1 MHNRIQPLIAPL
13 CKECSILI
21 FVGVTL
27 IMNGMMF
34 THWALPDVTHMPSR
48 RALPEATLKPDRAWK
63 RHFIDRTRPIPSRVR
78 TALYSL
84 HSWLCI
90 GTSDWARGVALLL
103 EWVSIP
109 DCWAWLTSA
118 SELAIACLEEEAGVG
133 TEAAY
138 GASRNGASTLRFLSI
153 PKKIGNTLWNWKWRI
168 GDCTASGVVEWASI
182 LFAQEDGWD
191 RGSFLFSVN
200 RKGSC
205 AQWLE

>member
-1 MHNRIQPLIAPL
+1 MLLLRRWVEEEWMDWLMHNRIQPLIAPL

-118 SELAIACLEEEAGVG
+118 GYCLFRGG
-133 TEAAY
+133 
-138 GASRNGASTLRFLSI
+138 SRR
-153 PKKIGNTLWNWKWRI
+153 WYR
-168 GDCTASGVVEWASI
+168 SGIWC
-182 LFAQEDGWD
+182 FP
-191 RGSFLFSVN
+191 
-200 RKGSC
+200 
-205 AQWLE
+205 QWS

>member
-182 LFAQEDGWD
+182 LFAQEDGIEEA
-191 RGSFLFSVN
+191 RASYSL
-200 RKGSC
+200 
-205 AQWLE
+205 

>member
-118 SELAIACLEEEAGVG
+118 SELAIACLEEALVQKRHMVLPAMELAPLDSSLYPRRLETLCG
-133 TEAAY
+133 TE
-138 GASRNGASTLRFLSI
+138 
-153 PKKIGNTLWNWKWRI
+153 
-168 GDCTASGVVEWASI
+168 SGVLET
-182 LFAQEDGWD
+182 AQQ
-191 RGSFLFSVN
+191 V
-200 RKGSC
+200 
-205 AQWLE
+205 A